1 MTKATAGERFAA
13 KYLGI
18 TIDDL
23 RGEPETDD
31 QRERQRI
38 VKSLDRLLAR
48 ERAKVAKDV
57 LAMADD
63 ILVDMP
69 NVSAKAYSDTV
80 KAEVRAKYGA
90 KGKR

>member
-48 ERAKVAKDV
+48 ERAKVTKDV
-57 LAMADD
+57 LAMADAD
-63 ILVDMP
+63 VNIP
-69 NVSAKAYSDTV
+69 AAAYYSLE
-80 KAEVRAKYGA
+80 KNVRAKYG
-90 KGKR
+90 KGKG